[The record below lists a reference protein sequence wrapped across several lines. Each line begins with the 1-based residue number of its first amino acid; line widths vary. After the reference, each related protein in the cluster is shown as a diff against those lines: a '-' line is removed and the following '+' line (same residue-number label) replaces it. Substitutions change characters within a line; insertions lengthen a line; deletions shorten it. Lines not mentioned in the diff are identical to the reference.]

1 MNRQMKRRFTK
12 NLNLKE
18 SDIDELSEYFRKQN
32 EEVNKELIIKFLGLT
47 VEALRLEFGFG
58 QKRIEQYGARL
69 DSLLDSIN
77 LGYVTFEDLLEE
89 MSIKPTQILKID
101 YGTRDKI
108 EKRLKKEA

>member
-1 MNRQMKRRFTK
+1 MNRQMKRRITK

-32 EEVNKELIIKFLGLT
+32 EEANKELVIKFLGLT

-77 LGYVTFEDLLEE
+77 LGYVTFEDILDDL
-89 MSIKPTQILKID
+89 SIKHHVVHRIKD
-101 YGTRDKI
+101 GRK
-108 EKRLKKEA
+108 